1 MFTDPSEHVVIMAAG
16 LAGANHSLRDINLD
30 HEYHEEV
37 TSSEESSQAR
47 VLTATQPLVSE
58 RIKEAVFL

>member
-1 MFTDPSEHVVIMAAG
+1 MFTDPSEHVVVMGAG
-16 LAGANHSLRDINLD
+16 LAGANHSLQDMKLD
-30 HEYHEEV
+30 QEYHEEV

-58 RIKEAVFL
+58 RSKEPVLS